1 MSEEPEAAGERST
14 PDGGDQGDQ
23 AQERRPGQEREQ
35 GTEQVQDAAPQGG
48 GPAAEA
54 AYPGSEPVAFEQQ
67 APELGEAEVASAD
80 DPLARPEDITFPDP
94 GVTPGP
100 AEELDRETPDDRGL
114 TTETSSSG

>member
-14 PDGGDQGDQ
+14 PNGRDQGEQ
-23 AQERRPGQEREQ
+23 AQERRSGQDREQ
-35 GTEQVQDAAPQGG
+35 ETGQAQDAEPEGG
-48 GPAAEA
+48 GKPAEA
-54 AYPGSEPVAFEQQ
+54 AYPGPEPVAFEQE